1 MNYSTRD
8 LNKTVKF
15 IIIHYT
21 GMMSFKEAYKKLS
34 HLKSDVSCHYLISR
48 KGIIFNLLSPNL
60 KAWHAGKSEWKNL
73 KSLNDYSIG
82 IELENKGHDH
92 GYTPFTKEQYASLN
106 ELISS
111 LTFRYSLNSENILG
125 HSDISP
131 NRKKDPGELFEWDQ
145 IKSIVKVPSLKK
157 LSLDSMLIKYGFSK
171 KYITNY
177 KNHCIL
183 AVKRKLGYK
192 SIDNTISKNF
202 IQDFNHF
209 IK

>member
-21 GMMSFKEAYKKLS
+21 GMKSFKEAYKKLS

-48 KGIIFNLLSPNL
+48 KGIIFNLLSTNL
-60 KAWHAGKSEWKNL
+60 KAWHAGESEWKNL

-92 GYTPFTKEQYASLN
+92 GYTPFTKKQYTSLN
-106 ELISS
+106 KLISALS
-111 LTFRYSLNSENILG
+111 FRYSLSPVNILG

-131 NRKKDPGELFEWDQ
+131 NRKKDPGELFEWEK
-145 IKSIVKVPSLKK
+145 IKSIVIVSSLKK
-157 LSLDSMLIKYGFSK
+157 LSLDTMLIKYGFSK

-177 KNHCIL
+177 KTLCIL
-183 AVKRKLGYK
+183 AIKRKLGYRYIN
-192 SIDNTISKNF
+192 STISKS
-202 IQDFNHF
+202 F
-209 IK
+209 IKDFKHLIK

>member
-21 GMMSFKEAYKKLS
+21 GMEGFNVAYQKLTDS
-34 HLKSDVSCHYLISR
+34 KSEVSCHYLISR
-48 KGIIFNLLSPNL
+48 NGFIFNLLSPNL
-60 KAWHAGKSEWKNL
+60 KAWHAGKSEWQNL
-73 KSLNDYSIG
+73 KLLNDYSIG

-92 GYTPFTKEQYASLN
+92 GYMPFTNKQYISLN
-106 ELISS
+106 KLISS
-111 LTFRYSLNSENILG
+111 LTFRYSLNPENILG

-131 NRKKDPGELFEWDQ
+131 NRKKDPGELFDWNRIRS
-145 IKSIVKVPSLKK
+145 IKKISTFKI
-157 LSLDSMLIKYGFSK
+157 LSLDVMLAKYGFSK
-171 KYITNY
+171 NYITKY
-177 KNHCIL
+177 KNHCII

-192 SIDNTISKNF
+192 SINNIISKSF
-202 IQDFNHF
+202 IRDFKHL

>member
-21 GMMSFKEAYKKLS
+21 GMKSLQDAFKKLS
-34 HLKSDVSCHYLISR
+34 HFKSDVSCHYLISR
-48 KGIIFNLLSPNL
+48 KGTIFNLLSPNL

-82 IELENKGHDH
+82 IELENKGHEH
-92 GYTPFTKEQYASLN
+92 GYTPFTKEQYISLN
-106 ELISS
+106 KLISS
-111 LTFRYSLNSENILG
+111 LTFRYSINSDNILG

-131 NRKKDPGELFEWDQ
+131 NRKKDPGELFKWDQ
-145 IKSIVKVPSLKK
+145 IRSTVKVSKLKNY
-157 LSLDSMLIKYGFSK
+157 SLDAMLEKYGFSK
-171 KYITNY
+171 NYITKYRNL
-177 KNHCIL
+177 CIL
-183 AVKRKLGYK
+183 AVKRKLGYN
-192 SIDNTISKNF
+192 SINNTISKIF
-202 IQDFNHF
+202 IRDFKHF

>member
-21 GMMSFKEAYKKLS
+21 GMKRLQDAFKKLS
-34 HLKSDVSCHYLISR
+34 HLKSNVSCHYLISK

-60 KAWHAGKSEWKNL
+60 KAWHAGKSEWKNF

-92 GYTPFTKEQYASLN
+92 GYTPFTKEQYTSLN
-106 ELISS
+106 KLISS
-111 LTFRYSLNSENILG
+111 LTFQYCINPRNILG

-131 NRKKDPGELFEWDQ
+131 NRKKDPGEFFKWDQ
-145 IKSIVKVPSLKK
+145 IKLNDK
-157 LSLDSMLIKYGFSK
+157 LSSIKNHSLDTMLMKYGFSK
-171 KYITNY
+171 NYITNY
-177 KNHCIL
+177 KNLCIL

-192 SIDNTISKNF
+192 SINDNITKSF
-202 IQDFNHF
+202 IRDFKHL
-209 IK
+209 I